1 MLPNKIYAG
10 FDENTHL
17 ESYCTEKKGKCQT
30 EYVRKDLLEMEFL
43 RGVWSCVQEIVAIWD
58 ETVIA
63 RELVQNNN
71 LSYKTMIKLQEESG
85 FKDDVMFNFIDGFR
99 NG

>member
-30 EYVRKDLLEMEFL
+30 EYIRKDALVKWFTERKEKREAVAEKSNDDFDRGMAYAYQKTLEK
-43 RGVWSCVQEIVAIWD
+43 I
-58 ETVIA
+58 
-63 RELVQNNN
+63 
-71 LSYKTMIKLQEESG
+71 ESL
-85 FKDDVMFNFIDGFR
+85 
-99 NG
+99 